1 MTTPENLGPG
11 WNRNQVSFWLN
22 PSRREDLMEIALKL
36 QGDPTPSDA
45 IARAI
50 QIARDHLESDGIDP
64 ADLMD
69 TIDAAVASGYA
80 NARDAIDEQASA
92 ILGLSRDMRKVHSL
106 LAALADEEGFDC
118 AGFGGDQAKP
128 LSIRA
133 WLDGQVIKAGAK
145 PQRSAV
151 ALGWWHAIERASD
164 RMVSVDFSLSLAAID
179 GKPVPTA
186 QAAESTIA
194 RFELIESSH
203 PFATADWSTRLF
215 FVCQPVGNEWVI
227 HLHRAGQDGAAGAAI
242 GQAKL

>member
-1 MTTPENLGPG
+1 MTTPANLGPG

-36 QGDPTPSDA
+36 QGEPTPSDA

-50 QIARDHLESDGIDP
+50 QIARDHLASDEIDP
-64 ADLMD
+64 GDLLD

-80 NARDAIDEQASA
+80 NTRDAIDAQASS
-92 ILGLSRDMRKVHSL
+92 ILDLSRDMRKVHSL
-106 LAALADEEGFDC
+106 LAALADEEGFDG
-118 AGFGGDQAKP
+118 AGFGGDHTKP
-128 LSIRA
+128 PSMRA
-133 WLDGQVIKAGAK
+133 WLEGQIIKAGAK

-151 ALGWWHAIERASD
+151 ALGWWHAIERTSD

-179 GKPVPTA
+179 GKQVPTA
-186 QAAESTIA
+186 QTAEATIA
-194 RFELIESSH
+194 RFDLIESGH

-227 HLHRAGQDGAAGAAI
+227 HLHRAGQDGTAGAAI
-242 GQAKL
+242 GQAKA